1 MISLFSAA
9 TSIRSHFHASTT
21 SRRYSVPSQVYAQ
34 GHLLRLY
41 FDLSLYARVMHL
53 VADPRTC
60 TRFSLE
66 VFRLLVIFS
75 CSNRHLPLQA
85 M

>member
-9 TSIRSHFHASTT
+9 TSIRSRLHASTT

-41 FDLSLYARVMHL
+41 FDLSVYARVM

-60 TRFSLE
+60 TRFPLE
-66 VFRLLVIFS
+66 VFHLLVIVS
-75 CSNRHLPLQA
+75 CSNSHLPLQA